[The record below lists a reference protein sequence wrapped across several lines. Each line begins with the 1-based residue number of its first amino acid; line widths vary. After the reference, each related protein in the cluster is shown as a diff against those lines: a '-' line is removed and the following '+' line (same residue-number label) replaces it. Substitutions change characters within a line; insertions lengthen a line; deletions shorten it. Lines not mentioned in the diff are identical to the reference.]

1 MESNNKSM
9 KVKRYEKP
17 KKCIYCGGS
26 NFTETCM
33 QVGME
38 KIYSPEK
45 HETIWT
51 KDNEFIRVFVCKD
64 CGFVMN
70 FII

>member
-1 MESNNKSM
+1 
-9 KVKRYEKP
+9 
-17 KKCIYCGGS
+17 
-26 NFTETCM
+26 
-33 QVGME
+33 ME